1 MNSRDVLDKR
11 VQSKQTRKHKQGNR
25 TNRWWKVQA
34 DARFPSSKKQFK
46 QQRQQRQRQCR
57 LKNDLIF
64 DLQISREFRFNRFV
78 CTVGLKRVQFEI
90 ILICLSFHR
99 LTHYMTKTIIDIRSN
114 EKLKN
119 LPTLSNLTFLE
130 KDRESYLRSRL
141 SDI

>member
-1 MNSRDVLDKR
+1 MNGREMFRHASAK
-11 VQSKQTRKHKQGNR
+11 QANAQTNEATEQTEWSKVK
-25 TNRWWKVQA
+25 A
-34 DARFPSSKKQFK
+34 DARCPSSKKQFK

-90 ILICLSFHR
+90 LLICLSFHR

-114 EKLKN
+114 EKLQN